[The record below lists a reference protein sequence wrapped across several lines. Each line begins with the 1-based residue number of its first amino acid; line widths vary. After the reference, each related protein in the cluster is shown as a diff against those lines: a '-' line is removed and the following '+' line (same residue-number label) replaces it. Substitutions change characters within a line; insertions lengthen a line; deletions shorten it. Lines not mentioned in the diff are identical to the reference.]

1 MPLRPRR
8 KLIWLVLTGSL
19 GIVSG
24 RADVFD
30 PAYAHTIAAM
40 SNYITAAMPQNGVA
54 GLSVALVD
62 SNRVVW
68 AQGFGQAIVESNV
81 VANSETVYRIGSVSK
96 LLTTASVLKL
106 WEEGR
111 VDLEAPI
118 TKYVAEFAMLPR
130 FDGRSVPTVREC
142 LNHLSGLPGDMF
154 RDAFAAAP
162 WDSYNAW
169 LLGELATDYPSY
181 PPGFRSVYCNTGF
194 QLAEELVEQ
203 VSGMSLNDYAQANFF
218 GPLGMTSS
226 SYLKDKPNITA
237 NRAHT
242 YASGSPLPEEFA
254 NAHGTGGMYSS
265 VEDMAAFIRLIL
277 AAGSFNS
284 TNLLAAGTVAAMLT
298 DQTTNIAMN
307 VDSEFHCGL
316 GWDTVLDTQLNYAG
330 RLCFKGGETFTYE
343 AEVGLLLD
351 RHLGVVVL
359 QNTTGTLPALVAHE
373 VLKQAVLDRDGLPQ
387 PTNFVAPVT
396 AATNWTPAAIAAVTG
411 TYVTV
416 AGMASGYDLLAAA
429 PDGSLTWTLNAHTA
443 SPIVATGFV
452 PHTDGWIYNTDQPF
466 LKILAT
472 NIAGRAVLVYRQA
485 ASFGDEQS
493 FRGDL
498 YTPPPISATW
508 SNRFNA
514 AWLPVDMPP
523 TDLYWAYAAL
533 GLDLRLQ
540 LTNRLGMIWLTCPS
554 GTFVIAPTNDQLGF
568 AVGSGVRRGASV
580 VITTTN
586 GTEYLRNS
594 SYTYARADSL
604 PALLLG
610 ATTNGTLAADGIQW
624 FSFHATSGTRYCA
637 SVSNNTADVQLNFLG
652 AAGAGTWT
660 TNHTACTSPADGQ
673 YWLGLAASSV
683 TPYNLTLDTAYLA
696 RIEPAP
702 ASVALLV
709 GQQQLFTA
717 GGFDQ
722 AGNAYPFQPLW
733 SADGGTV
740 DTNGLY
746 TATTPGV
753 FTVTCS
759 NTGGAV
765 KGTVAV
771 TAQPIPITGFTA
783 QPARSVTFPSYPTT
797 LYTLQRRTNLV
808 TDTWANVPGGGP
820 LRGTG
825 APMVLS
831 DTNTPPSPT
840 LFYRLEY
847 QVTP

>member
-30 PAYAHTIAAM
+30 PAYTNTIAAM
-40 SNYITAAMPQNGVA
+40 SNYITVAMAQNGVT

-68 AQGFGQAIVESNV
+68 SQGFGQAMVESNV
-81 VANSETVYRIGSVSK
+81 VANSDTVYRIGSVSK
-96 LLTTASVLKL
+96 LFTTASVLKL
-106 WEEGR
+106 WEDGR

-118 TKYVAEFAMLPR
+118 TNYIPEFATLPR
-130 FDGRSVPTVREC
+130 FDGRRVPTVREC
-142 LNHLSGLPGDMF
+142 LNHLSGLPGDLF
-154 RDAFAAAP
+154 RDVFATAP
-162 WDSYNAW
+162 WDGYNAW
-169 LLGELATDYPSY
+169 LLGELATDYPNY

-194 QLAEELVEQ
+194 QLAEEIVAR
-203 VSGMSLNDYAQANFF
+203 VSGMSLNDYAQAHFF

-226 SYLKDKPNITA
+226 SYLKDKPNIAA

-242 YASGSPLPEEFA
+242 YVSGVPLPEEFA

-265 VEDMAAFIRLIL
+265 VEDMAALIRLIL
-277 AAGSFNS
+277 AAGSFNG
-284 TNLLAAGTVAAMLT
+284 TNILAADTVAAMLT

-316 GWDTVLDTQLNYAG
+316 GWDTVMDTQLNYAG

-343 AEVGLLLD
+343 AEVGILLD
-351 RHLGVVVL
+351 RQLGVVVM
-359 QNTTGTLPALVAHE
+359 QNATGTLPALAAHATL
-373 VLKQAVLDRDGLPQ
+373 VQAVLDRDGLPQ
-387 PTNFVAPVT
+387 PTNFVPTVT

-411 TYVTV
+411 TYVT
-416 AGMASGYDLLAAA
+416 AMGYASGYDLLTAA
-429 PDGSLTWTLNAHTA
+429 PDGSLTWTLNAHSA
-443 SPIVATGFV
+443 SPTTNTGLV
-452 PHTDGWIYNTDQPF
+452 PHVDGWVYRTDQPG
-466 LKILAT
+466 LQILPT
-472 NIAGRAVLVYRQA
+472 NIAGRAVLVYCEA
-485 ASFGDEQS
+485 ASYGEVQG

-498 YTPPPISATW
+498 YAPPQISAAW
-508 SNRFNA
+508 SNRLNI
-514 AWLPVDMPP
+514 AWLPVDMPL
-523 TDLYWAYAAL
+523 TDLYWAESAL
-533 GLDLRLQ
+533 GMDLRLQ
-540 LTNRLGMIWLTCPS
+540 LTNRLGMIWLASPS
-554 GTFVIAPTNDQLGF
+554 GTFVIAPSNDNLGF
-568 AVGSGVRRGASV
+568 AAGSGVRRGTSV

-624 FSFHATSGTRYCA
+624 FSFHAVSGTRYCA

-660 TNHTACTSPADGQ
+660 TNHTACTCPADGQ

-683 TPYNLTLDTAYLA
+683 TPYNLTLDTAYIA

-702 ASVALLV
+702 ASVTLLV

-717 GGFDQ
+717 DGFDQ
-722 AGNAYPFQPLW
+722 SGNAYPFPPLW

-740 DTNGLY
+740 ATNGLY
-746 TATTPGV
+746 TATTPGA

-783 QPARSVTFPSYPTT
+783 QPSRAVTFPSYPTT

-840 LFYRLEY
+840 LFYRLAY